1 MRYNNFVF
9 LSCKIISIMKTNI
22 NPIIIAVAVIISAF
36 LFSNAFQNRNQ
47 HNDTISVTGS
57 GSKNF
62 VSDLIVWRGSF
73 SKKSLALKEAYA
85 ALDSDREIIKK
96 YLVSKGLQE
105 SDLVFSAVAINKDFE
120 TTYDANENIRQQ
132 LFTGFTLTQ
141 NVQVE
146 SKAVDKVEAISREVT
161 ELINSGVEFYSNPPE
176 YYYTKMAA
184 LKIEMIAEATK
195 DANARAKS
203 IAENA
208 DSDLGKLK
216 KSEMGVFQ
224 IIAQNS
230 SEDYSW
236 GGSFNTSAK
245 KKSANITVKLMYQVD

>member
-1 MRYNNFVF
+1 
-9 LSCKIISIMKTNI
+9 MKTNI
-22 NPIIIAVAVIISAF
+22 NPIIIAISVIISAF

-203 IAENA
+203 IAKNA

>member
-1 MRYNNFVF
+1 
-9 LSCKIISIMKTNI
+9 MKTSI
-22 NPIIIAVAVIISAF
+22 NAVIIAIAVVISAF
-36 LFSNAFQNRNQ
+36 LFSNAFQNRNK
-47 HNDTISVTGS
+47 NSDTISVTGS

-73 SKKSLALKEAYA
+73 SKKSFVLKDAYA
-85 ALDSDREIIKK
+85 ALDNDREIIKK
-96 YLVSKGLQE
+96 YLVSKGLKQ
-105 SDLVFSAVAINKDFE
+105 SDLVFSAVAINKDFDV
-120 TTYDANENIRQQ
+120 TYDANGNTRQQ
-132 LFTGFTLTQ
+132 TFTGFTLTQ

-146 SKAVDKVEAISREVT
+146 SKDVDKVETISREVT

-184 LKIEMIAEATK
+184 LKIEMIAAATK

-236 GGSFNTSAK
+236 GGSFNTSSK
-245 KKSANITVKLMYQVD
+245 KKSANITVKLAYQVD

>member
-1 MRYNNFVF
+1 
-9 LSCKIISIMKTNI
+9 MKTNI
-22 NPIIIAVAVIISAF
+22 NPIIIAISVIISAF

-73 SKKSLALKEAYA
+73 SKKSLILKEAYA

>member
-1 MRYNNFVF
+1 
-9 LSCKIISIMKTNI
+9 MKTNI
-22 NPIIIAVAVIISAF
+22 NPIIIAIAVIISAF

-73 SKKSLALKEAYA
+73 SKKSLILKEAYA

-105 SDLVFSAVAINKDFE
+105 SDLVFSAVAINKDFD

>member
-1 MRYNNFVF
+1 
-9 LSCKIISIMKTNI
+9 MKTNI
-22 NPIIIAVAVIISAF
+22 NPIIIAVAVIISAL

-73 SKKSLALKEAYA
+73 SKKSFALKEAYA

>member
-9 LSCKIISIMKTNI
+9 LSYKIIAIMKTNI
-22 NPIIIAVAVIISAF
+22 NPIIIALAVIISAF

-73 SKKSLALKEAYA
+73 SKKSLLLKEAYA

>member
-1 MRYNNFVF
+1 
-9 LSCKIISIMKTNI
+9 MKTNI
-22 NPIIIAVAVIISAF
+22 NPIIIAIAVIISAF

-73 SKKSLALKEAYA
+73 SKKSLILKEAYA
-85 ALDSDREIIKK
+85 VLDSDREIIKK

-105 SDLVFSAVAINKDFE
+105 SDLVFSAVAINKDFD

-203 IAENA
+203 IAKNA

>member
-1 MRYNNFVF
+1 
-9 LSCKIISIMKTNI
+9 MKTNI
-22 NPIIIAVAVIISAF
+22 NPIIIAISVIISAF

-73 SKKSLALKEAYA
+73 SKKSLILKEAYA

-208 DSDLGKLK
+208 DSDLGQLK

-245 KKSANITVKLMYQVD
+245 KKTANITVKLMYQVD

>member
-1 MRYNNFVF
+1 
-9 LSCKIISIMKTNI
+9 MKTNI
-22 NPIIIAVAVIISAF
+22 NPIIIALAVIISAF

-73 SKKSLALKEAYA
+73 SKKSLVLKEAYA

-245 KKSANITVKLMYQVD
+245 KKTANITVKLMYQVD